1 MLSISFYR
9 PVDYFSGT
17 FNRFVTW
24 MTAGEFCH
32 CELVV
37 HTSPNSLMT
46 TIKEIYS
53 TAQQGHY
60 NADDCNRIIGQIE
73 MHFFDTDFRK
83 VVQSQD
89 KVSLSFS
96 LLWGIPMSV
105 RVLQETAHDSWFKL
119 PKRTDNNA
127 TIVNYPDISD
137 KDVNNTLRF
146 AVEELGK
153 DYDSS
158 GALFSWLPF
167 TSSEHDRRKKSY
179 FCSEFVVT
187 ALQRIDMIPKMDALH
202 TTPNALYASLLN
214 TDTLAKKESKDESED
229 AKESEDEQDGND
241 EKETSG
247 LVPEWTSL

>member
-37 HTSPNSLMT
+37 HTTPTSLMT

-53 TAQQGHY
+53 SAKDGHY
-60 NADDCNRIIGQIE
+60 SPEDCNRIIGQIE
-73 MHFFDTDFRK
+73 MYFFDTDFRK
-83 VVQSQD
+83 VAQSQD

-119 PKRTDNNA
+119 PSKNDKNA
-127 TIVNYPDISD
+127 TIVNFPEISEENI
-137 KDVNNTLRF
+137 KNTLRF
-146 AVEELGK
+146 SVEELGK

-158 GALFSWLPF
+158 GALFSWLPIK
-167 TSSEHDRRKKSY
+167 SSEHEKRKKSY

-187 ALQRIDMIPKMDALH
+187 AFQRIDMLTEMDGVH
-202 TTPNALYASLLN
+202 TTPNALYGSLPNIKKLSQSKGAID
-214 TDTLAKKESKDESED
+214 DTIN
-229 AKESEDEQDGND
+229 ND
-241 EKETSG
+241 TKLE
-247 LVPEWTSL
+247 